1 MNRFVNKHQLTVAR
15 RVTGLVIL
23 YFCLCLCYS
32 TAFGQAAKNDSL
44 KLIDRFSFRTNA
56 AGWLMLCPNVG
67 VEFDIQSGDY
77 NKWTVVMDA
86 LYNWNTKQTKVNPY
100 VFDMAQVTVEGR
112 KYYRT
117 HRPKAGI
124 PIERD
129 TLLPAFTSWV
139 KYLTRLERK
148 NARSWRAYY
157 FGAYAS
163 ATKYSFKFGDVGYQ
177 GPAYSIGGS
186 FGYGVPLYQMKHGT
200 LDLEIGCRVGF
211 AITQSDAY
219 SVDTESD
226 CYPHLSEKSKGM
238 YFIPYPVV
246 NDLHVSIIYRTLSIR
261 KKYRVPNYK
270 KQLADEERMREVEIR
285 RDSIREAKRMRQD
298 EMRSQVEILNK
309 AKKAKKLRKH
319 QADSLGVALDSIPLL
334 PDELKAQQ
342 LLDRLEQERL
352 EQDRLERESK
362 KSRKKGKGNDTSE
375 ADSLQINS
383 EVATEKED
391 QAETEV
397 QPKSRLS
404 RKDAKAAKK
413 EEERK
418 RKAEIAAAK
427 AAAEAVK
434 EEGKEAEQ

>member
-1 MNRFVNKHQLTVAR
+1 MTR
-15 RVTGLVIL
+15 RVIGMVFLHI
-23 YFCLCLCYS
+23 FLCFGHS
-32 TAFGQAAKNDSL
+32 SAFGQAAKNDSL

-56 AGWLMLCPNVG
+56 AGWLLLCPNVG
-67 VEFDIQSGDY
+67 VEFDLSPGDY

-100 VFDMAQVTVEGR
+100 VFDIAQVTVEGR

-139 KYLTRLERK
+139 KYLTRLERE

-157 FGAYAS
+157 IGAYAS
-163 ATKYSFKFGDVGYQ
+163 ATKYSFKLGDVGYQ

-200 LDLEIGCRVGF
+200 LDLEIGGRVGF
-211 AITQSDAY
+211 AIVQSDAY

-226 CYPHLSEKSKGM
+226 CYPHLPEKSKGM
-238 YFIPYPVV
+238 HFIPYPVI
-246 NDLHVSIIYRTLSIR
+246 NDLHVSLIFRTLSVR

-270 KQLADEERMREVEIR
+270 KQEADEERMRDVEMR
-285 RDSIREAKRMRQD
+285 RDSIREAKQMRQD
-298 EMRSQVEILNK
+298 EMRSQAEILNK

-319 QADSLGVALDSIPLL
+319 QADSLGVSLDSIPLL
-334 PDELKAQQ
+334 PDEIKAQQ
-342 LLDRLEQERL
+342 FLDRIEQERL
-352 EQDRLERESK
+352 ERDRAERENK
-362 KSRKKGKGNDTSE
+362 KARKKNKDNDAAAE
-375 ADSLQINS
+375 ADSLKTGTD
-383 EVATEKED
+383 VKPKKETK
-391 QAETEV
+391 AETEV
-397 QPKSRLS
+397 KPKEKRS
-404 RKDAKAAKK
+404 RKESKAAKK
-413 EEERK
+413 EEEKK

-427 AAAEAVK
+427 AAAQAAKE